1 MSVRR
6 TPSLRHGLLPL
17 ALALWIPL
25 LGGCNSQEEGTI
37 SSGPPRS
44 GPVVPEPKGEGGI
57 SAGPVGSGRVPRSP
71 AAVKELQES
80 VSKPKDSVPK

>member
-25 LGGCNSQEEGTI
+25 VGGCDSQPEGNI
-37 SSGPPRS
+37 SSGPPKS
-44 GPVVPEPKGEGGI
+44 GPEASAGGV
-57 SAGPVGSGRVPRSP
+57 SAGPKGGGRVPRSP
-71 AAVKELQES
+71 EAVKELQES
-80 VSKPKDSVPK
+80 LPKGKEDAPESK

>member
-25 LGGCNSQEEGTI
+25 VGGCGGQEEGTI
-37 SSGPPRS
+37 SSGPPKG
-44 GPVVPEPKGEGGI
+44 GPAEGGV
-57 SAGPVGSGRVPRSP
+57 SAGPKGAGRVPRSP
-71 AAVKELQES
+71 EALKELQETA
-80 VSKPKDSVPK
+80 PKAKESAKK